1 MHVACSHLTA
11 WHCCDITVN
20 HEQVWEGELKHFGSV
35 KRLRSLMAGAG
46 RKTAAQSL
54 SDLATHDAMV
64 DL

>member
-1 MHVACSHLTA
+1 MTPDDGLASLCH
-11 WHCCDITVN
+11 
-20 HEQVWEGELKHFGSV
+20 QVWEGELKHFGSV

-54 SDLATHDAMV
+54 SDLATNDAMV

>member
-1 MHVACSHLTA
+1 MHDCCRYVTA
-11 WHCCDITVN
+11 WRCLR
-20 HEQVWEGELKHFGSV
+20 EQVWEGELKHFGSV

-54 SDLATHDAMV
+54 SDLATNDAMV